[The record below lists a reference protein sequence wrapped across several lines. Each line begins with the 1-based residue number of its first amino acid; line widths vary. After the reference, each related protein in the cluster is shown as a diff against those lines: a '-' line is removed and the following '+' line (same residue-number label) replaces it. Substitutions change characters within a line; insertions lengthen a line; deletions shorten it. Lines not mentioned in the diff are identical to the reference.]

1 MKVWILQFN
10 YTNKKWLKPIRK
22 RNSKIQR
29 LWYSTEFDMKLD
41 FEVGF
46 AESNLLQRTY
56 LGGDM
61 IQKDFWNA
69 DCTLLQRDETHK
81 VWFCIWA
88 KLKFSSVKE
97 FLNKSTFLELI
108 LSSRRRNMF
117 FATSYF
123 LQIQPQNKV
132 SSRIR

>member
-1 MKVWILQFN
+1 M
-10 YTNKKWLKPIRK
+10 IRLEDIFLTGIVRSQTKSSKK

-61 IQKDFWNA
+61 IQKDF
-69 DCTLLQRDETHK
+69 
-81 VWFCIWA
+81 
-88 KLKFSSVKE
+88 
-97 FLNKSTFLELI
+97 
-108 LSSRRRNMF
+108 
-117 FATSYF
+117 
-123 LQIQPQNKV
+123 
-132 SSRIR
+132 